1 MEESVAYIMKNYES
15 FNISQKENTLSKL
28 FDVYNKFK
36 GDLGDYSLSSGDIFD
51 NYDESEDEERNEI
64 LSEAVRTDI
73 KVKFNRKV
81 VSIYSL
87 VEELNDTIEVQNLL
101 IAIKKEKYLKI
112 H

>member
-1 MEESVAYIMKNYES
+1 MY
-15 FNISQKENTLSKL
+15 FP
-28 FDVYNKFK
+28 F
-36 GDLGDYSLSSGDIFD
+36 
-51 NYDESEDEERNEI
+51 EI

-101 IAIKKEKYLKI
+101 IWLTHEVAKCILAFILVLNVLINVSSNTSLSLSLINKFCTSIVSFNSSTKEYILTTFLLNLS
-112 H
+112 